1 MLLWHPEETTHPP
14 YVTLRNKKIPE
25 LLPYNELLFGC
36 LDEEVEALQQYKAQY
51 DEARRLSDGSD
62 SCWSHSGSDSD
73 SEAVPEVDIEPLP
86 MGGAGEG
93 ASQRGKVEG
102 ADCEQTG

>member
-1 MLLWHPEETTHPP
+1 MEAAA
-14 YVTLRNKKIPE
+14 
-25 LLPYNELLFGC
+25 PYNTKFGC

-62 SCWSHSGSDSD
+62 SCWSHPCSDSD
-73 SEAVPEVDIEPLP
+73 SEAVPEVDIESLP

-93 ASQRGKVEG
+93 GSQRGYVEG
-102 ADCEQTG
+102 ADCEQAGEGL